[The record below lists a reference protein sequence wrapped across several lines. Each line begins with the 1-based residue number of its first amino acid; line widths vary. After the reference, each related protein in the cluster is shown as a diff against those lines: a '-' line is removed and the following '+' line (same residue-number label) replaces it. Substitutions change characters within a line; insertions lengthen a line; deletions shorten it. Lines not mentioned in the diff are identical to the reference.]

1 LFVSRPGLALLPGR
15 GFLLP
20 VGRAISGTC
29 HIWRE
34 NLADLIKN
42 LAVVTIDAGVVG
54 GRCCMMRC
62 DLANGALLS

>member
-1 LFVSRPGLALLPGR
+1 M
-15 GFLLP
+15 LP

-62 DLANGALLS
+62 RLADGALLS